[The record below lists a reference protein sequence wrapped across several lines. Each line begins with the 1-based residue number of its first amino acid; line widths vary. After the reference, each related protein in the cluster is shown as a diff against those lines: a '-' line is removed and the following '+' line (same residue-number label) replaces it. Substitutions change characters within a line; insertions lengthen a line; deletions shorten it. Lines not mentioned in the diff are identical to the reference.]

1 MLQVK
6 TPEEVLALIRKE
18 FSPLPGRTET
28 VPYSEALGRV
38 LAEDIT
44 AEEYVP
50 DFDRSTVDGYACRA
64 ADTFGCSDAIPAI
77 LTVAGEVQMGR
88 GADFALARE
97 SCAYVPTG
105 GAIPSGADCAVMIEY
120 TEDYGDGTVGI
131 LKPGAPGMNLIFRGD
146 DVFPGKP
153 ILKAGRVL
161 TAQDI
166 GALAAVGRTQVPVVR
181 RLRIGVISTGDELV
195 PPEEA
200 PGPGQVRDVNTP
212 LLAAMLKEFGADC
225 VSYGIVVDDE
235 ALLREKVRI
244 AAREC
249 DAVILSG
256 GSSVGVKDATCRII
270 EEMGELL
277 LHGIAVKPGKPTI
290 LGRAGSI
297 PMIGLPGHP
306 VAACI
311 VAKLFVLPLLGR
323 LSGRVR
329 EQLPVTAELTE
340 SLGAN
345 HGRAQVSACV
355 LKREG
360 GKLLATP
367 IRSKAGLITQLAGA
381 DGFFVID
388 RDCEGLP
395 KGAAVQVFLQ

>member
-28 VPYSEALGRV
+28 VPYTEALGRV

>member
-28 VPYSEALGRV
+28 VPYTEALGRV

-181 RLRIGVISTGDELV
+181 SLRIGVISTGDELV

-395 KGAAVQVFLQ
+395 KGATVQVFLQ